1 MLIQRHYNPKLR
13 TTFIPLL
20 ENDIINDPALLGF
33 IEKYCK
39 EEGKKEL
46 QAGYSKLME
55 AMLNDWGIGDE
66 GLWRHQAIIEEIK
79 KL

>member
-1 MLIQRHYNPKLR
+1 LLIQRHYNPKLR

-20 ENDIINDPALLGF
+20 EKDIINDPALLGF
-33 IEKYCK
+33 IERYCK

-55 AMLNDWGIGDE
+55 
-66 GLWRHQAIIEEIK
+66 
-79 KL
+79 